1 MPDLWLYDRMSRI
14 GNLSYR
20 FKIMLVAFV
29 GIHVPLIAV
38 VLYIAALNADHWG
51 QFVETV
57 GVTLGATLL
66 GTALTLFVLNK
77 LLSPVLLTAQA
88 LEGFRLDRSL
98 GQLPRHY
105 TDEAGRLMA
114 CAGETIDHLE
124 ATLDRLEH
132 VDEATGLPNRK
143 QLLMTLSETIADHAA
158 VALTV
163 VRFADYA
170 RLKEAYG
177 NGIAEQA
184 MGFLARRIGT
194 FVAEGKILAR
204 AGRAELTILG
214 TTTDEPEAQA
224 ALAFRLRDVIKSAS
238 GEFALGAIV
247 LQPTLQCGL
256 AFYPAD
262 GASAE
267 ELLDAAAAAATQS
280 VPTAPLVL
288 HSAAATRAAQ
298 SRFEL
303 EHDLRRALPEGQLDL
318 HYQPIVDLADQ
329 RVIGA
334 EALLRWRHPERGM
347 VSPGEFIPIA
357 EATDLIQPI
366 GLWVLSRACMQIR
379 DWSQSELGD
388 IRLAVNLS
396 ARQFLDKD
404 LVPHVRDAI
413 DAAGISP
420 DRLEIELTET
430 AAMADHAHTRRVFTA
445 FRDLGVG
452 IALDD
457 FGTGYASMSYLR
469 KLPFNKLK
477 IDREFVS
484 NVDTLG
490 ESQAICDALI
500 ALSRGLGINVLAEG
514 AEREEEVRHL
524 LSRGCST
531 FQGYYFSRPVPAD
544 ELARAVGIAQLRMLR
559 HQMERVERAQFGAP
573 GRQGRRA

>member
-1 MPDLWLYDRMSRI
+1 
-14 GNLSYR
+14 
-20 FKIMLVAFV
+20 MLVAFV
-29 GIHVPLIAV
+29 GIHVPLLAL
-38 VLYIAALNADHWG
+38 VLYIAALNASHWG
-51 QFVETV
+51 QFVETLV
-57 GVTLGATLL
+57 VTLLATLI
-66 GTALTLFVLNK
+66 GTGLTLFVLNK
-77 LLSPVLLTAQA
+77 LLSPVLLTATA
-88 LEGFRLDRSL
+88 LEGFRRDRSL
-98 GQLPRHY
+98 GELPRHY

-114 CAGETIDHLE
+114 SAAETIDHLDT
-124 ATLDRLEH
+124 TLDRLEH
-132 VDEATGLPNRK
+132 VDEATGLPNRR
-143 QLLMTLSETIADHAA
+143 QLLTTTNEHLTQGVA
-158 VALTV
+158 VALAV
-163 VRFADYA
+163 VRFADYK
-170 RLKEAYG
+170 RVKDAYG
-177 NGIAEQA
+177 NSIAEHA
-184 MGFLARRIGT
+184 MAVLARRLGS

-204 AGRAELTILG
+204 IGRAELAILG
-214 TTTDEPEAQA
+214 TTSDDPTAQA
-224 ALAFRLRDVIKSAS
+224 ALASRIRDVIESSS
-238 GEFALGAIV
+238 GDLTLGSIV
-247 LQPTLQCGL
+247 LDPTLQSGL
-256 AFYPAD
+256 AFYPTD
-262 GASAE
+262 GVTAE
-267 ELLDAAAAAATQS
+267 DLLDAAAAAATQS
-280 VPTAPLVL
+280 GPAAPLVL
-288 HSAAATRAAQ
+288 HSPAATRAAQ

-303 EHDLRRALPEGQLDL
+303 EHDLRRAVPEGQLDL

-329 RVIGA
+329 CVIGA

-347 VSPGEFIPIA
+347 VSPAEFIPVA

-379 DWSQSELGD
+379 DWSKTELAD
-388 IRLAVNLS
+388 VRLAVNLS

-413 DAAGISP
+413 DAARISP

-484 NVDTLG
+484 HVDGSG

-514 AEREEEVRHL
+514 TEREEEVRHL

-531 FQGYYFSRPVPAD
+531 FQGYYFSRPVPAG
-544 ELARAVGIAQLRMLR
+544 ELARAVSIAQLRMLH
-559 HQMERVERAQFGAP
+559 HQMERVDNDLRSAR
-573 GRQGRRA
+573 GRQSKRA